1 MNLDIIKANW
11 KQLKG
16 KAQIKWGELTDD
28 DLDVIEGNA
37 TELSGI
43 LQEKYGLVAV
53 PATPDNLKAPA
64 IIAILKL

>member
-43 LQEKYGLVAV
+43 LQEKYGITKHEAEKQIE
-53 PATPDNLKAPA
+53 AWEKENS
-64 IIAILKL
+64 